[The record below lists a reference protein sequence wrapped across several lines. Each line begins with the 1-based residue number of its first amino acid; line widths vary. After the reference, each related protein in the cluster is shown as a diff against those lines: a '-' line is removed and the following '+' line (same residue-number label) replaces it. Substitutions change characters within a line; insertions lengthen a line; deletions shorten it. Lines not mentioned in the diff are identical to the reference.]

1 MMTKAPRVSVII
13 PTYNR
18 SALLACAINSVRPQL
33 LPDDEILVI
42 DDGSTDDTQQVVAT
56 LSGNIRYFQ
65 LQNGG
70 PSNARNFG
78 LAQAQGEL
86 CAFLDDDD
94 EWLPNKLHYQR
105 TVMQARSDVTLC
117 FTNFS
122 SRYKNGT
129 EAHNCLLNWG
139 QREQR
144 WNHIFD
150 ECLPF
155 VSFLPRANEQA
166 NFEVFIGNIYLRQMF
181 DDYVLP
187 STQIIRKCAAT
198 ADVTFPGDLRFCE
211 SWAFSSKMAKTG
223 KAAYLNID
231 TAIQHDHGG
240 PRLTSV
246 DMIEQITS
254 RITVLEREWGS
265 NTDVLQEHG
274 SAFRERLDQE
284 RLLLIRELIA
294 RNETSWARR
303 ELNKLYGS
311 KPMLYK
317 ALSSLPDVGLAA
329 LNNIRQKLKR

>member
-1 MMTKAPRVSVII
+1 MMANTPRVSVII

-33 LPDDEILVI
+33 LPGDEILVI
-42 DDGSTDDTQQVVAT
+42 DDGSTDDTQQVVAA
-56 LSGNIRYFQ
+56 LSGNIRYCR

-105 TVMQARSDVTLC
+105 TVMQARPDVTLC

-122 SRYKNGT
+122 SRYKNGDA
-129 EAHNCLLNWG
+129 AHNCLLNWG

-144 WNHIFD
+144 WNQIFD

-155 VSFLPRANEQA
+155 VAFSPQAAEQTD
-166 NFEVFIGNIYLRQMF
+166 FEVFIGDIYLRQMF

-187 STQIIRKCAAT
+187 STQMIRKCPAS
-198 ADVTFPGDLRFCE
+198 ADVTFPDDLRFCE

-254 RITVLEREWGS
+254 RIKVLEREWGS
-265 NTDVLQEHG
+265 NTDVLQKHG
-274 SAFRERLDQE
+274 SAFRDRLDQE

-294 RNETSWARR
+294 RNQASSARR
-303 ELNKLYGS
+303 ELNRLHGP
-311 KPMLYK
+311 KPMLYRV
-317 ALSSLPDVGLAA
+317 LSSLPDFGLTA
-329 LNNIRQKLKR
+329 LNNTRQKLKR

>member
-1 MMTKAPRVSVII
+1 MMTKALRVSVII

-18 SALLACAINSVRPQL
+18 STLLASAINSARPQL
-33 LPDDEILVI
+33 LPGDEILVI
-42 DDGSTDDTQQVVAT
+42 DDGSTDDTQQVVAA

-105 TVMQARSDVTLC
+105 TVMQARPDVTLC

-122 SRYKNGT
+122 SQYKNGT
-129 EAHNCLLNWG
+129 KDHNCLLNWG

-150 ECLPF
+150 ECVPFASLLPQ
-155 VSFLPRANEQA
+155 ANEQA
-166 NFEVFIGNIYLRQMF
+166 DFEVFIGNIYLRQMF

-187 STQIIRKCAAT
+187 STQIIRKCPAT
-198 ADVTFPGDLRFCE
+198 ANVTFPSDLRFCE

-223 KAAYLNID
+223 NAAYLNID
-231 TAIQHDHGG
+231 TSIQHDHGG
-240 PRLTSV
+240 PRLTGV

-254 RITVLEREWGS
+254 RIKVLEREWGS
-265 NTDVLQEHG
+265 NTEVLQKHG

-284 RLLLIRELIA
+284 RLFLIRELIA
-294 RNETSWARR
+294 RSNASQARS
-303 ELNKLYGS
+303 ELSRLNGP
-311 KPMLYK
+311 KPVLYK
-317 ALSSLPDVGLAA
+317 ALSYLPDFGLAA